1 METTPPGSPRAVS
14 GIRSDTMDLMKTL
27 LVYMMLVVGSATETA
42 PAVTPPP
49 AQPSATAYSYVTAV
63 PTAVPTRVPTAVPT
77 RVPTPAPTAVP
88 TAVPTAYTTL
98 YVGDR
103 GEDVRKLQRRLA
115 ELGYLND
122 KIDGIYGQNTKK
134 AVERFQYYN
143 NLTVDGIAGKA
154 TQRLLFESPY
164 VVTAPPDI
172 TAGPTPS
179 PTPMTGVTVP
189 VYYVDQNGML
199 LRRVDMVCYGTSTI
213 YANGTYAGSGY
224 TLISSSSVLVTIRN
238 GVASPASVT
247 FRYQKKTTPTEAPAT
262 VVVPVY
268 YMTDTGA
275 ILYQTTATLSRNAVS
290 YVSVNTSLVPDQY
303 QLTSAATVTVAVNA
317 AGTPSPASVIF
328 AFRNATPTPVPE
340 TKQAQIPVR
349 YVNQNGFLLNEAM
362 ITVAYGTSVPVYA
375 SSAMVDSSYKLVS
388 QNPVTV
394 SVSAQGTP
402 NPAVVIFTY
411 SYQTPTPAPTATPTP
426 APKQAQIP
434 VRYVN
439 ENGFLLNEATIT
451 VNWGDTVQ
459 VYAQSS
465 MVDSGY
471 KLVSRNPVDVTV
483 NAWGTPNPA
492 VVIFTYSYQTP
503 TPAPTATPTP
513 APKQAQI
520 PVRYVN
526 ENGFLLNEAT
536 ITVNWGDTV
545 QVYAQSSM
553 VDSGYKLVSRNPV
566 DVTVNAWGTPNPA
579 VVIFTYSYQTPTP
592 APTAVPTPTPVPT
605 MIPTAVPTAEPTP
618 VPTPVP
624 TPEPTAVPTMIPTP
638 VPTEVPTPIPTEVPT
653 PEPTAEPTAKPAEDL
668 VRGGSVVGYNGLPY
682 SVDWYRDGNGSVMVS
697 LQKLA
702 KELVWS
708 YSNYGSSTILGHQV
722 EVAWSGTDIFTLTVD
737 GASYS
742 GSAIIWQDDLYVG
755 ARFLDALGLRA
766 TAQSEW
772 LFLETN

>member
-224 TLISSSSVLVTIRN
+224 TLISSSSVVVTIRN

-317 AGTPSPASVIF
+317 AGTSSPASVIF

-394 SVSAQGTP
+394 SVSAQ
-402 NPAVVIFTY
+402 
-411 SYQTPTPAPTATPTP
+411 
-426 APKQAQIP
+426 
-434 VRYVN
+434 
-439 ENGFLLNEATIT
+439 
-451 VNWGDTVQ
+451 
-459 VYAQSS
+459 
-465 MVDSGY
+465 
-471 KLVSRNPVDVTV
+471 
-483 NAWGTPNPA
+483 GTPNPA

>member
-1 METTPPGSPRAVS
+1 M
-14 GIRSDTMDLMKTL
+14 
-27 LVYMMLVVGSATETA
+27 
-42 PAVTPPP
+42 
-49 AQPSATAYSYVTAV
+49 
-63 PTAVPTRVPTAVPT
+63 
-77 RVPTPAPTAVP
+77 
-88 TAVPTAYTTL
+88 
-98 YVGDR
+98 
-103 GEDVRKLQRRLA
+103 
-115 ELGYLND
+115 
-122 KIDGIYGQNTKK
+122 
-134 AVERFQYYN
+134 
-143 NLTVDGIAGKA
+143 
-154 TQRLLFESPY
+154 
-164 VVTAPPDI
+164 
-172 TAGPTPS
+172 
-179 PTPMTGVTVP
+179 
-189 VYYVDQNGML
+189 
-199 LRRVDMVCYGTSTI
+199 
-213 YANGTYAGSGY
+213 
-224 TLISSSSVLVTIRN
+224 
-238 GVASPASVT
+238 
-247 FRYQKKTTPTEAPAT
+247 
-262 VVVPVY
+262 
-268 YMTDTGA
+268 
-275 ILYQTTATLSRNAVS
+275 
-290 YVSVNTSLVPDQY
+290 PDQY

-394 SVSAQGTP
+394 SVSAQ
-402 NPAVVIFTY
+402 
-411 SYQTPTPAPTATPTP
+411 
-426 APKQAQIP
+426 
-434 VRYVN
+434 
-439 ENGFLLNEATIT
+439 
-451 VNWGDTVQ
+451 
-459 VYAQSS
+459 
-465 MVDSGY
+465 
-471 KLVSRNPVDVTV
+471 
-483 NAWGTPNPA
+483 GTPNPA

-737 GASYS
+737 GVSYS

>member
-503 TPAPTATPTP
+503 TPAPTA
-513 APKQAQI
+513 
-520 PVRYVN
+520 
-526 ENGFLLNEAT
+526 
-536 ITVNWGDTV
+536 
-545 QVYAQSSM
+545 
-553 VDSGYKLVSRNPV
+553 
-566 DVTVNAWGTPNPA
+566 
-579 VVIFTYSYQTPTP
+579 
-592 APTAVPTPTPVPT
+592 VPTPTPVPT

>member
-49 AQPSATAYSYVTAV
+49 AQPTVTAYSYVTAV

-77 RVPTPAPTAVP
+77 RVPTPVP
-88 TAVPTAYTTL
+88 TAVPTATPAAYTTL
-98 YVGDR
+98 YAGDR

-115 ELGYLND
+115 ELGYLTD

-154 TQRLLFESPY
+154 TQRVLFESY
-164 VVTAPPDI
+164 NVVTAPPDI

-199 LRRVDMVCYGTSTI
+199 LRRVDMICYGTSTI

-224 TLISSSSVLVTIRN
+224 TLISSSSVVVTIRN

-247 FRYQKKTTPTEAPAT
+247 FRYQKNATPTQAPAT

-268 YMTDTGA
+268 YMTDTGV

-290 YVSVNTSLVPDQY
+290 YVPVNTSLVPDQY

-317 AGTPSPASVIF
+317 AGTPSPASVVF
-328 AFRNATPTPVPE
+328 TFRNTTPTPVPE

-349 YVNQNGFLLNEAM
+349 YVNENGFLLNEAM
-362 ITVAYGTSVPVYA
+362 ITVAYGTAVPVYA
-375 SSAMVDSSYKLVS
+375 SSAMVNSGYRLVS

-426 APKQAQIP
+426 APKQVQIP
-434 VRYVN
+434 VRYVS
-439 ENGFLLNEATIT
+439 ESGFLLNETMIT
-451 VNWGDTVQ
+451 VTAGTSIP
-459 VYAQSS
+459 VYASS
-465 MVDSGY
+465 AMVDSSY
-471 KLVSRNPVDVTV
+471 RLVSQNPVNVTV
-483 NAWGTPNPA
+483 NALGTPNPA
-492 VVIFTYSYQTP
+492 VVIFTYSYQAP
-503 TPAPTATPTP
+503 TP
-513 APKQAQI
+513 
-520 PVRYVN
+520 V
-526 ENGFLLNEAT
+526 
-536 ITVNWGDTV
+536 
-545 QVYAQSSM
+545 
-553 VDSGYKLVSRNPV
+553 
-566 DVTVNAWGTPNPA
+566 
-579 VVIFTYSYQTPTP
+579 
-592 APTAVPTPTPVPT
+592 PTAVPTPTPTPIPT
-605 MIPTAVPTAEPTP
+605 MIPTAVPTAEPT
-618 VPTPVP
+618 
-624 TPEPTAVPTMIPTP
+624 AVPTMIPTP
-638 VPTEVPTPIPTEVPT
+638 IPTEAPTPIPTPVPTEAPT
-653 PEPTAEPTAKPAEDL
+653 PEPTAEPAPKPSEDL
-668 VRGGSVVGYNGLPY
+668 VRGGSTVGYAGASY
-682 SVDWYRDGNGSVMVS
+682 IMEWYRDGNGNIMVS

-702 KELVWS
+702 KELVWP
-708 YSNYGSSTILGHQV
+708 YSNPGSSTILRHQV
-722 EVAWSGTDIFTLTVD
+722 EVSWVSNEIFTLTVD
-737 GASYS
+737 GTSYS
-742 GSAIIWQDDLYVG
+742 GSAVIWQNDLYVS
-755 ARFLDALGLRA
+755 ARFLEALGLRA
-766 TAQSEW
+766 TAQSNW
-772 LFLETN
+772 LFLEDN